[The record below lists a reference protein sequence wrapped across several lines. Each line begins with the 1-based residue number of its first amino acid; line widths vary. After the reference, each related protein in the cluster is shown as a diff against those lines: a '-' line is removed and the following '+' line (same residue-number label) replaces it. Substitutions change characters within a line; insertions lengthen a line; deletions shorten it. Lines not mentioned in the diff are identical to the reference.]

1 MLAGRAGEIV
11 SRQETPSQCGRVER
25 PAKGQNKC
33 LTNPGY
39 TDNKQVIK
47 KCVYQYWNT
56 LGKMSIN
63 LKGDELLETKRMVND
78 LKANN
83 TDNDT
88 KAVLDKIDLN
98 LDDVKEALS
107 QCKNNKSPRL
117 DQITNELIKNGWGF
131 SYKCSVQ
138 NYEALC

>member
-1 MLAGRAGEIV
+1 
-11 SRQETPSQCGRVER
+11 
-25 PAKGQNKC
+25 
-33 LTNPGY
+33 
-39 TDNKQVIK
+39 
-47 KCVYQYWNT
+47 
-56 LGKMSIN
+56 MSIN

-88 KAVLDKIDLN
+88 KAVQDKIDLN

-117 DQITNELIKNGWGF
+117 DQITNELIKNGWCF